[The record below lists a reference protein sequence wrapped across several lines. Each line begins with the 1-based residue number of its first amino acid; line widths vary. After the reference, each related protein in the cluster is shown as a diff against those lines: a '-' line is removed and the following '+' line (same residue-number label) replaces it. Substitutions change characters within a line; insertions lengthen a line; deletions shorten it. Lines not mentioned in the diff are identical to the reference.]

1 MKYINISSGHWINK
15 SLGQNGG
22 ASYKFNDGKV
32 FNEVNEARKVIASLK
47 EYVNTKAGYE
57 ALRVFNDN
65 VSRSQRENLN
75 RITSWHNKNDNSNV
89 LYNVSVHF
97 NASAFTV
104 STVGSEVLHFSTN
117 SKSRQLA
124 VDFSKI
130 ISSSLKIQN
139 RGDKAR
145 NDLAFTRGNFKNSI
159 LFEIAFVTSRGDY
172 NNYNSHYNTLIKN
185 IGDKMLNDLG
195 VKVSV
200 SSHKENKEYS
210 LEDVD
215 TKKYLTSV
223 NQIIIKKD
231 VYAYN
236 DKDLKSKKE
245 KVKKD
250 TVLTVDKI
258 FNASKTVSR
267 IKLKS
272 GLYITANKTYVAK
285 YK

>member
-1 MKYINISSGHWINK
+1 MKYINISSGHWINE

-97 NASAFTV
+97 NASSFTV

-139 RGDKAR
+139 RGNKPR

-172 NNYNSHYNTLIKN
+172 NNYNANYDTLIKN
-185 IGDKMLNDLG
+185 VGDRMLKDLG

-200 SSHKENKEYS
+200 SSHKENKEHS

-231 VYAYN
+231 VYVYN

-250 TVLTVDKI
+250 TILTVDKI